1 MRSVLGICAVL
12 LATVV
17 MGGVALAE
25 DAEDEAELPRAR
37 APLVAVPVGC
47 DAPELPAVVF
57 EGSVIQ
63 RDFRT
68 VRWEIVEVRAG
79 DPEAFTRGQL
89 VDVRFGLDGQFLDVG
104 SHYVVAA
111 RRDPFLGVLV
121 SRVAP
126 PNEVFGG
133 ADVVGLAPAA
143 PECPLVADPART
155 LNVDGSPIATA
166 VVSTLIAEPGRL
178 AAAVLLPSGIV
189 LLVLC
194 VLALARL
201 ILTSRGRELQ

>member
-1 MRSVLGICAVL
+1 MCAVL
-12 LATVV
+12 LASMA
-17 MGGVALAE
+17 MGAAALAQE
-25 DAEDEAELPRAR
+25 ADEAERQRER

-57 EGSVIQ
+57 EGAVVQ

-68 VRWEIVEVRAG
+68 VRWEIIEVRAG

-89 VDVRFGLDGQFLDVG
+89 VDVRFGLDGQFLEVG
-104 SHYVVAA
+104 DRYLVAA

-166 VVSTLIAEPGRL
+166 VLSTLTAEPGRL
-178 AAAVLLPSGIV
+178 AAAALLPSGIV
-189 LLVLC
+189 VLVLC
-194 VLALARL
+194 VLAVARL
-201 ILTSRGRELQ
+201 TLTSRGRGPQ

>member
-1 MRSVLGICAVL
+1 MCVVL
-12 LATVV
+12 LATAV
-17 MGGVALAE
+17 MGSAAVAE
-25 DAEDEAELPRAR
+25 GTEDETQRPRER

-47 DAPELPAVVF
+47 EAPELPAVVF
-57 EGSVIQ
+57 EGAVTQ

-68 VRWEIVEVRAG
+68 VRWEITEVRAG

-89 VDVRFGLDGQFLDVG
+89 VDVRFGLDGQFLEVG
-104 SHYVVAA
+104 ARYVVAA
-111 RRDPFLGVLV
+111 RRDRFLGVLV

-155 LNVDGSPIATA
+155 LNVDGSPIPTA
-166 VVSTLIAEPGRL
+166 IVSTLTADPGRL
-178 AAAVLLPSGIV
+178 ATAVLLPAGIAV
-189 LLVLC
+189 LVLF

-201 ILTSRGRELQ
+201 ILTTRGRRPQ